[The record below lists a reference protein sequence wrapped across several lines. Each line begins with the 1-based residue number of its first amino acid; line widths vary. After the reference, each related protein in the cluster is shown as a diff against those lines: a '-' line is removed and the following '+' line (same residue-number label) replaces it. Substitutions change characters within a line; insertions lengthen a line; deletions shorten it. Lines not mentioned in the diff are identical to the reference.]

1 MVNNQTQYKKS
12 LILENYNKLL
22 DKCFLKPIT
31 QPFHN
36 AIQVTL
42 LTGFQTLLHNP
53 QVNYSVSIQQL
64 IDSALLEVASSL
76 PVKDYLL

>member
-1 MVNNQTQYKKS
+1 MFSGKVVSNQTQYKKS

-36 AIQVTL
+36 AIQGIFYRSYTVDRIS
-42 LTGFQTLLHNP
+42 N
-53 QVNYSVSIQQL
+53 
-64 IDSALLEVASSL
+64 SAA
-76 PVKDYLL
+76 